1 MQKKIL
7 KYTAS
12 ELNKILDQQ
21 KYPAEAEEYL
31 NMIARE
37 FQEEGLKWV
46 LLKAYCLGVI
56 NGKRKERTRRNL

>member
-1 MQKKIL
+1 MQKKTL
-7 KYTAS
+7 KYTAN

-31 NMIARE
+31 KLVARE

-56 NGKRKERTRRNL
+56 IGKRKERKRRKS